1 MREIAAHT
9 ITESIALGCIE
20 VCTQLPMD
28 VYEALCGA
36 RKTESDPTA
45 ENVLGQL
52 IENANIARDEHVPI
66 CQDTGLMVVFVDIGQ
81 EVHITDGY
89 LVDAINAGV
98 RKGYSEGYLRKS
110 IVAHPLARVNTN
122 DNTPAVIHTSIIPG
136 DSLTI
141 WLVPKGGGCENMS
154 VAKVLKPSD
163 GADGVVKFVVDT
175 VIQGGPNP
183 CPPIIVGVGLGG
195 TLEQAAIL
203 SKRAIL
209 RTIGSVNPVDIDA
222 NLETRL
228 LAEVNKTSV
237 GPSGYGGDTTALAV
251 HVESYPCHI
260 ASLPVAI
267 TIQCHAARH
276 KVIEFFKQ

>member
-1 MREIAAHT
+1 MREVAVHT
-9 ITESIALGCIE
+9 ITESIARGCVE
-20 VCTQLPMD
+20 VCTQLPRD
-28 VYEALCGA
+28 VYEALCSA
-36 RKTESDPTA
+36 CLTESNLTA
-45 ENVLGQL
+45 VSVLGQL
-52 IENANIARDEHVPI
+52 MENADIARDENVPI
-66 CQDTGLMVVFVDIGQ
+66 CQDTGLMVVFIDIGQ
-81 EVHITDGY
+81 DVHLNGGF
-89 LVDAINAGV
+89 LADAVNEGV
-98 RKGYSEGYLRKS
+98 RQGYTQGYLRKS
-110 IVAHPLARVNTN
+110 IVSHPLARVNTN
-122 DNTPAVIHTSIIPG
+122 DNTPAVIHTNIVPG
-136 DSLTI
+136 DGLTV

-163 GADGVVKFVVDT
+163 GVEGVVKFVVDT

-209 RTIGSVNPVDIDA
+209 RTIGSINPKEIDA
-222 NLETRL
+222 DLESRL
-228 LAEVNKTSV
+228 LTEVNKTNV

-260 ASLPVAI
+260 ASLSVAI

-276 KVIEFFKQ
+276 KVIEL